1 MSLSDKT
8 FTFQRLKGQSNYE
21 IWSLRMWS
29 YLTEKGYIQAIE
41 DPSSLEETA
50 KELTIAKALS
60 VIRLAVEDGPLLQ
73 IQHANTAKEA

>member
-29 YLTEKGYIQAIE
+29 YLTEKGYIKAIE
-41 DPSSLEETA
+41 EPITRDESIKSR
-50 KELTIAKALS
+50 ALAA
-60 VIRLAVEDGPLLQ
+60 IRLALEDGPLLQ
-73 IQHANTAKEA
+73 IQGSASAKDA